1 MHDDPGFLTVAQEQ
15 AHDAEPDDDA
25 GGDEAADDAEGGP
38 QQGDEAEGIG
48 EGIGTHPEP
57 PDERDGRSRRVGE
70 PRSG

>member
-48 EGIGTHPEP
+48 EEY
-57 PDERDGRSRRVGE
+57 RDAS
-70 PRSG
+70 